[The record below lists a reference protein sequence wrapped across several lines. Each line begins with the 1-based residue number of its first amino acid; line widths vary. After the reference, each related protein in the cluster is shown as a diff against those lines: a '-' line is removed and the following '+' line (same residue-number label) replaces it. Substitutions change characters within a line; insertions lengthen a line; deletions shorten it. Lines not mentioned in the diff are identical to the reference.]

1 MQTLVIRLPRA
12 DDPSKVAQW
21 VIVDAA
27 GMPVSAPA
35 NGTLTEAAPF
45 AAGCAV
51 IALISGMDVVLAEP
65 ELPVKNAAKLAQ
77 IAPFALEDQLAG
89 NVEDHHFVI
98 GKRSANSTRTPVA
111 AVTHERMQSAVES
124 LQAAGIQP
132 DKVIPDTALLPVT
145 ANGLTVVVEKGCIY
159 TQRGEHPAAV
169 LDVEPLIE
177 GLQLALA
184 SGADAHEHVILYITP
199 AEYEQDQDLIE
210 GLREF
215 TASLQV
221 KLLANDALPLLA
233 AAAATQPAMNL
244 LQGKYAPHSPLQF
257 SLGPWKIAAALAG
270 VLVAMHLGSNLYH
283 LRQLTGEEKR
293 LDASLAQTFS
303 QVMPGVKLVDPRA
316 QVQGRLN
323 SLRAG
328 ANASGL
334 LQGLSSLG
342 EALAQAP
349 GARLEALVYGT
360 NTLDLR
366 ITAPNVDALDRIQHA
381 ATERGLTAKIQSATP
396 RDNRVDGRLQLKS
409 PGA

>member
-21 VIVDAA
+21 ITVDAA
-27 GMPVSAPA
+27 GMPVSPPVS
-35 NGTLTEAAPF
+35 GTLTQAAPSAF
-45 AAGCAV
+45 GCVV
-51 IALISGMDVVLAEP
+51 IGLVSGIDVVLAEL

-98 GKRSANSTRTPVA
+98 GKRVTSSSRTPVA
-111 AVTHERMQSAVES
+111 AITHERMRSIIES

-132 DKVIPDTALLPVT
+132 DKLIPDTAVLPVT
-145 ANGLTVVVEKGCIY
+145 PNGLTIVVEKGCIY
-159 TQRGEHPAAV
+159 TQRAEHPAAV

-184 SGADAHEHVILYITP
+184 SGAEAREHVMLYITP

-221 KLLANDALPLLA
+221 KLLSNDALPLLA
-233 AAAATQPAMNL
+233 AAAVTQPTMNL
-244 LQGKYAPHSPLQF
+244 LQGKYAPHSSLQL

-270 VLVAMHLGSNLYH
+270 VFVAVHLGSNLYQW
-283 LRQLTGEEKR
+283 RQLSGEEKR
-293 LDASLAQTFS
+293 LDAALARAFS
-303 QVMPGVKLVDPRA
+303 QVMPGVRLVDARP
-316 QVQGRLN
+316 QVQGHLN

-328 ANASGL
+328 ASASGL
-334 LQGLSSLG
+334 LQGLSTLG
-342 EALAQAP
+342 DALAQAP
-349 GARLEALVYGT
+349 GARLEALVYGN

-366 ITAPNVDALDRIQHA
+366 VTAPNVDALDRIQHA